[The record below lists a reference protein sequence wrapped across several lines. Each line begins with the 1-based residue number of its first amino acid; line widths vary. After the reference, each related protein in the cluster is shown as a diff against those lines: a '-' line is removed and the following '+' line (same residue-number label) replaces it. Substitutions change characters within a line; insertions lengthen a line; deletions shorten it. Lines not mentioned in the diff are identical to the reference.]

1 MHMTHYG
8 LIVIRWTPTAMTT
21 ECAIINCGLSY
32 TDIKIAHQTKFKQH
46 SNNIILFLY
55 LVKAN
60 FDEQWLILLICVRCE
75 KLMSFLMFK
84 TGLSST
90 RQTNIAIGF
99 QFLDPNNV
107 VSVHENVIIGSCF
120 RGLITLRITGDMYI
134 RNSFTSFTCKSC
146 Y

>member
-1 MHMTHYG
+1 MMDTYSYDY
-8 LIVIRWTPTAMTT
+8 T

-32 TDIKIAHQTKFKQH
+32 TMTLRSPIKQN

-60 FDEQWLILLICVRCE
+60 FDEQWLILLICVPCE

-84 TGLSST
+84 TRLSST

-99 QFLDPNNV
+99 QFLDLNNV

-120 RGLITLRITGDMYI
+120 RGLIRLRITGDMYI
-134 RNSFTSFTCKSC
+134 RNSFTSFTCKSP